1 MSCSWLLQLCSICH
15 ATEQWLLSLCSVC
28 RSVATLLCVFV
39 LVVPGKYLHVCLF
52 AIVFFIILYPIH
64 TNSLESDQEWNYQ
77 GFCSDFGLKHAT
89 LRNNSFSLQFSL
101 LSLPCFSL
109 SLCCS
114 DSLFSFS
121 LSLSSWENSKG
132 SEGSRWS
139 YVWRHPLSLSTHPGI
154 CTWHDYRD
162 DFFSLKVLYTPW
174 HKVLPCALLFF
185 VKKVFFYKYM
195 HKIWVKTYFVL
206 HCDFRNWNWS
216 F

>member
-1 MSCSWLLQLCSICH
+1 MQPNNGYCLFVQYVVQLLLCYVFLFLSFQVNIYMRVY
-15 ATEQWLLSLCSVC
+15 LSLFFF
-28 RSVATLLCVFV
+28 LL
-39 LVVPGKYLHVCLF
+39 LLF
-52 AIVFFIILYPIH
+52 YIQYILI
-64 TNSLESDQEWNYQ
+64 LWSDQEWNYQ

-139 YVWRHPLSLSTHPGI
+139 YVWRHPLSPSTHPGI

-174 HKVLPCALLFF
+174 HKVLPCALL
-185 VKKVFFYKYM
+185 YLWRKYSSINICT
-195 HKIWVKTYFVL
+195 KFG
-206 HCDFRNWNWS
+206 
-216 F
+216 